1 MSVFMTPEQKPFW
14 CTYFRK
20 PDFMNLCKRVDEL
33 WNDKEMRS
41 KLEGDAE
48 LRPPSSPKSPSARP
62 IPTPSCIR
70 AWSLTPSR
78 ASKTPTTRVLA
89 ASAAPQVSRPSEPV
103 LVLAKPSE
111 PRIKTASAWSHIPA
125 IKWPPAASM
134 INSVAASPATPSTNA
149 GCAAFRENALRQ
161 RPAHPPLP
169 RCLPCQ
175 RRKAPRRRST

>member
-1 MSVFMTPEQKPFW
+1 MTFVQATTGGGGWPMSVFMTPEQKPFFGG
-14 CTYFRK
+14 TYFRK

-48 LRPPSSPKSPSARP
+48 RMATELAKISVGTPDPNAKLHSGMVTNAIARIKDTYDPRFGGFGRAPKFPRPPNLSSCCS
-62 IPTPSCIR
+62 
-70 AWSLTPSR
+70 
-78 ASKTPTTRVLA
+78 
-89 ASAAPQVSRPSEPV
+89 
-103 LVLAKPSE
+103 PSE

-149 GCAAFRENALRQ
+149 G
-161 RPAHPPLP
+161 
-169 RCLPCQ
+169 
-175 RRKAPRRRST
+175 